1 VFSLEGSVTRTA
13 GPPLRRW
20 SPARRLGLAGL
31 AAVLAATAGLA
42 FTGSPAG
49 AAAAPGYV
57 RLAHLSP
64 DTPKVDVYMTSYTRP
79 DWKFLLKGV
88 GYGAVSPYQRVQPD
102 RYAVSM
108 RPAGAPASST
118 PVLSTNLNVAAGK
131 AYTVAGVGPYAD
143 LGLAVIDDDLTLP
156 ASGQSRARVL
166 NGSARAKTVTVSA
179 QGGPKVTDGIA
190 FAKTSPYSAVPA
202 GTWTLQV
209 ASTSQPS
216 LETTAAVDL
225 SAGDVY
231 SLVVLDAG
239 DGGLTLATHSDAV
252 SAAVTPSGSIE
263 TGGGGTAGP
272 HLPRWLPFTAG
283 VAGIVLLLSAAA
295 RSRRGTGLHAA

>member
-1 VFSLEGSVTRTA
+1 MTRS
-13 GPPLRRW
+13 PRRA
-20 SPARRLGLAGL
+20 ARQLGLAGAVAFV
-31 AAVLAATAGLA
+31 AAAAGLA
-42 FTGSPAG
+42 FTSSPAG
-49 AAAAPGYV
+49 AVASPSYV

-108 RPAGAPASST
+108 RPAGAPASSP
-118 PVLSTNLNVAAGK
+118 PVLSTNLNAAPGK
-131 AYTVAGVGPYAD
+131 AYTVAGVGPYAA
-143 LGLAVIDDDLTLP
+143 LGLTVLDDDLTLP
-156 ASGQSRARVL
+156 SSGQARARVL
-166 NGSARAKTVTVSA
+166 NGSARAKTVSVTAQNGPTVTE
-179 QGGPKVTDGIA
+179 GVG
-190 FAKTSPYSAVPA
+190 FAKTTPYSAVPA
-202 GTWTLQV
+202 GKWTLQV
-209 ASTSQPS
+209 ASTAQPD
-216 LETTAAVDL
+216 LEATSAVTL

-239 DGGLTLATHSDAV
+239 DGGLTLATHPDAV

-272 HLPRWLPFTAG
+272 HLPLWLPAG
-283 VAGIVLLLSAAA
+283 VAAAGLTLLTAAYV
-295 RSRRGTGLHAA
+295 RSRRSPGLHAA